1 MIAYR
6 LDIKSGDLIDGKYSV
21 VSKIGSG
28 SYGDVFKVEDVR
40 GNNYALKLLRLW
52 EVSCDLHA
60 PLVAKFEQ
68 EYKTGRLVSEYLI
81 HSLDFGTIRVILIC

>member
-52 EVSCDLHA
+52 EVSCDLHG